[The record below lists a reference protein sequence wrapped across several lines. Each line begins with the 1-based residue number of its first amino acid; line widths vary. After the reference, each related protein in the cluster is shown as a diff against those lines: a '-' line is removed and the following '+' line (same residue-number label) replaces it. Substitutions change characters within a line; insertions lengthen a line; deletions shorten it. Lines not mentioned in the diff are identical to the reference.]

1 VTLSLT
7 KTLSLAALCAASA
20 LCVAAAP
27 SMASADTRW
36 LVDATFDDG
45 TTLTGTFTINVYGFL
60 ESANLETE
68 TNGAFT
74 GFDYTTADSYYSNG
88 NFYVDFQPGYT
99 QDLHLEFA
107 NTLTTGSQNNLII
120 GGENGPSYECE
131 GSYSCYIPMGGD
143 TRYIA
148 SGFADEVPEPATWAL
163 MLAGFGGLGM
173 ALRAKQK
180 FATAGGAPSASRRA

>member
-1 VTLSLT
+1 VKPSWT
-7 KTLSLAALCAASA
+7 KTAQLAALCAASA

-45 TTLTGTFTINVYGFL
+45 TTLTGTFTLNVYGFL
-60 ESANLETE
+60 ESANLVTE
-68 TNGAFT
+68 VDTPNGFEA
-74 GFDYTTADSYYSNG
+74 FDYTTADSFISNG

-107 NTLTTGSQNNLII
+107 DILTAGSQNNLII
-120 GGENGPSYECE
+120 SGEGGPSYECQ
-131 GSYSCYIPMGGD
+131 GSYNCYVPFGGN

-163 MLAGFGGLGM
+163 MLVGFAGLGM
-173 ALRAKQK
+173 ALR
-180 FATAGGAPSASRRA
+180 GRRARALAAA